1 MNTKT
6 KKSATGGDKQPSQKL
21 SATKGRAMLE
31 WYGKRA
37 PKSIDWFP
45 AQEKE
50 VYGNLKAKDWNKLF
64 WGDNKQVLSHLLKEY
79 RGKVDLIYIDPPFDS
94 KADYVKKVK
103 LNGQKLQGVDQSV
116 LEEMQYTDMW
126 EKDEYLQFMYERLI
140 IMRELLTDKGA
151 FYLHCD
157 WHKGS
162 HLRLIMDEVF
172 GDDNFRSGITWQR
185 STSGKTA
192 TKTYIDNTDIILF
205 YSKGDDFLYN
215 PVFQPL
221 SPTTVAMYKFDDKDG
236 RGKYRI
242 FPLQKTDKRTP
253 GTTYDYTD
261 NNGKVW
267 SCPPKGWRM
276 VEPKLKALENDN
288 RLFIG
293 EKSIG
298 EKAYWD
304 ERENDGKLADNIW
317 TDVSNLQGANPE
329 MLDYPTQK
337 PEKLIE
343 RIIKASSNEGDLVMD
358 CFVGSGSTIAV
369 AEKLGRRWIG
379 CDINKGAIITSTER
393 LNKIVLEQGN
403 KTGFKVYN
411 VNHYDVFNN
420 DIQAKQLLIETYR
433 IDELSRGDFDG
444 TLGADY
450 VKIIS
455 PNRVFS
461 KLDAHH
467 IIDAI
472 KKNKTLFTAKTTST
486 QKESTFE
493 NKVIVICSGAELDVR
508 DFINQENKT
517 GVDIEVRDIQTDKRE
532 LDFKKPTEASISYAV
547 KGKKLNV
554 EVKDYYSPLLMKRLE
569 LENEGRLSKKERV
582 NVFDYRQAIEHVV
595 IDINYGEGQ
604 KKKEDIAFNAEAFLH
619 KNKKND
625 LVAVTH
631 EHSYEKAGVY
641 TVAVKIVDVLGE
653 EYFETKEITVK

>member
-6 KKSATGGDKQPSQKL
+6 KKATNGGDKAPTQKL

-103 LNGQKLQGVDQSV
+103 LNGQKLQGVDQNV

-140 IMRELLTDKGA
+140 IMRELMSETGSI
-151 FYLHCD
+151 YLHCD
-157 WHKGS
+157 WHKNS

-172 GDDNFRSGITWQR
+172 GEDNLVREVIWNRGNASG
-185 STSGKTA
+185 GKAGARNWIHTHD
-192 TKTYIDNTDIILF
+192 TILF
-205 YSKGDDFLYN
+205 YAKNKETSTFNKQYDEYSEEYINERFTHTDEKGRYRLQGSDNRKQYLSESKGKA
-215 PVFQPL
+215 VT
-221 SPTTVAMYKFDDKDG
+221 S
-236 RGKYRI
+236 
-242 FPLQKTDKRTP
+242 
-253 GTTYDYTD
+253 
-261 NNGKVW
+261 VW
-267 SCPPKGWRM
+267 DLPDINVM
-276 VEPKLKALENDN
+276 ALE
-288 RLFIG
+288 R
-293 EKSIG
+293 
-298 EKAYWD
+298 
-304 ERENDGKLADNIW
+304 
-317 TDVSNLQGANPE
+317 T
-329 MLDYPTQK
+329 DYPTQK
-337 PEKLIE
+337 PQTILEM
-343 RIIKASSNEGDLVMD
+343 IIKASSNEGDLVMD

-393 LNKIVLEQGN
+393 LQKIVSEKGD

-420 DIQAKQLLIETYR
+420 DIQAKQLLIETYK

-444 TLGADY
+444 TLGVDF

-461 KLDAHH
+461 KLDAQHV
-467 IIDAI
+467 IDAI
-472 KKNKTLFTAKTTST
+472 KKSKTLFTAKTTSK
-486 QKESTFE
+486 QKESVFE
-493 NKVIVICSGAELDVR
+493 NKVIVICSGTELDVR
-508 DFINQENKT
+508 DFIKQENKT
-517 GVDIEVRDIQTDKRE
+517 GVDIEVRDIQSDKRE
-532 LDFKKPTEASISYAV
+532 LDFKKPTEASISYV
-547 KGKKLNV
+547 LKGKKLNV

-582 NVFDYRQAIEHVV
+582 NVFDFRQAIEHVV

-604 KKKEDIAFNAEAFLH
+604 KKNDDIAFNAEAFLH
-619 KNKKND
+619 KDKKND
-625 LVAVTH
+625 LVSVTH
-631 EHSYEKAGVY
+631 EHTYEKKGTY
-641 TVAVKIVDVLGE
+641 TIAVKIVDVLGE
-653 EYFETKEITVK
+653 EYFETREITVK